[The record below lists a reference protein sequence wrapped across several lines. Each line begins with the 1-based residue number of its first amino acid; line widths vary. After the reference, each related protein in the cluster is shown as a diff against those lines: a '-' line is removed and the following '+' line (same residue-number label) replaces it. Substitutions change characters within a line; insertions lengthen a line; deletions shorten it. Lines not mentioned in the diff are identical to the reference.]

1 MIALRRPVRRTAGE
15 ASGGDEVLLRRL
27 ACKRFIRKQ
36 ALKAAGVS
44 ALPVPGADL
53 FINGQLLAS
62 TLEQIN
68 AAHGLSKLQ
77 IAMLPPA
84 LRSQVENLINEVGSY
99 LIGRAITQAAVFV
112 AARGLGI
119 RIGMQQAAKLAPVAG
134 IAASAALSGWM
145 FKRLCERHVAQCER
159 VRAALPLLPAPLV
172 PPRLGFQPSP
182 SP

>member
-1 MIALRRPVRRTAGE
+1 MIALRRPFRRAVEEPPST
-15 ASGGDEVLLRRL
+15 DENLLRRL

-36 ALKAAGVS
+36 SLKAAGVS

-68 AAHGLSKLQ
+68 AAHGLSRLQ

-84 LRSQVENLINEVGSY
+84 LRSQVENVVNEVGSY
-99 LIGRAITQAAVFV
+99 LIGRAITQAAVFA

-134 IAASAALSGWM
+134 LAASAVLSGWM

-159 VRAALPLLPAPLV
+159 VRAALPLLPAPPVL
-172 PPRLGFQPSP
+172 PRLDFQPP
-182 SP
+182 AP